1 MRILHS
7 SDWHLGQHFMG
18 KSREAEHRAFLC
30 WLIEQVQVYQV
41 DALIVAG
48 DLFDTGTPPS
58 YARRLYNQFIA
69 DLRITGCQL
78 VILGGN
84 HDSVSTLHESRELL
98 ACLDTR
104 VVGGVAASPEEQ
116 VIVLHGRDGIPGAV
130 LCAIPYLRPR
140 DLIESHAG
148 ESMAQKREAL
158 IQAIGHHYTVIYNA
172 ACAVRCRLQDGVA
185 TTEAGA
191 PAVAD
196 AAVGPLPIIATG
208 HLTCVGG
215 QLSESVRELYIGTLE
230 AYPAAAFPAADYIA
244 LGHLH
249 RAQSVAGQRHIRYS
263 GSPIALSFDE
273 SKGNKQV
280 LLVDF
285 ADGQLTDVTPLPVP
299 VWQPMLGF
307 SGTLEEIDRQL
318 QQHFACPEAGNP
330 DASGPPTWL
339 EIEVRGDDYLSDLQS
354 RVQQLVEGLPVEVL
368 RIRRQRRPGAT
379 ALERENRET
388 LQELSVG
395 DVFERRLAL
404 EEAMD
409 EAARARLT
417 AAFNVLLGQMQ
428 DAEVK
433 A

>member
-1 MRILHS
+1 
-7 SDWHLGQHFMG
+7 MG
-18 KSREAEHRAFLC
+18 KSREAEHRAFLN
-30 WLIEQVQVYQV
+30 WIIEQAQQHRV

-69 DLRITGCQL
+69 DLRSTGCQL

-104 VVGGVAASPEEQ
+104 VVGGVAATPEEQ
-116 VIVLHGRDGIPGAV
+116 VIVLHRRDGLPGAV

-148 ESMAQKREAL
+148 ESPGHKREAL
-158 IQAIGHHYTVIYNA
+158 MQAIGDHYTVIYDT
-172 ACAVRCRLQDGVA
+172 ACDVRRRLQGGVDSA
-185 TTEAGA
+185 QAGCA
-191 PAVAD
+191 PAVSAQ
-196 AAVGPLPIIATG
+196 APVGPLPIIATG

-230 AYPAAAFPAADYIA
+230 AYPASAFPPADYIA

-249 RAQSVAGQRHIRYS
+249 RAQAVGGQSHIRYS

-273 SKGNKQV
+273 SQGSKQV

-285 ADGQLTDVTPLPVP
+285 AAGQLADVRPLPVP
-299 VWQPMLGF
+299 VWQPMQGF
-307 SGTLEEIDRQL
+307 GGTLEELERQL
-318 QQHFACPEAGNP
+318 QQHFDPAAAGSP
-330 DASGPPTWL
+330 DAGGPRTWL
-339 EIEVRGDDYLSDLQS
+339 EIEVRGDDYLSDLQP

-368 RIRRQRRPGAT
+368 RIRRQRSPGAA
-379 ALERENRET
+379 ALEREHRET
-388 LQELSVG
+388 LQELSVRE
-395 DVFERRLAL
+395 VFGRRLAQ

-409 EAARARLT
+409 EATQARLV
-417 AAFNVLLGQMQ
+417 AAFEALLEQVQ
-428 DAEVK
+428 DTEKK

>member
-18 KSREAEHRAFLC
+18 KSRETEHRAFLA
-30 WLIEQVQVYQV
+30 WLIEQVQAHQV

-69 DLRITGCQL
+69 DLRLTGCQL

-98 ACLDTR
+98 ACLGTR
-104 VVGGVAASPEEQ
+104 VVGGVTTDPRDQ
-116 VIVLHGRDGIPGAV
+116 VIVLQQRDGTPGAV

-148 ESMAQKREAL
+148 ESTLQKRQAL
-158 IQAIGHHYTVIYNA
+158 SEAIGHHYTVIYDMARQVRDDLQSAQQASGALLGADSA
-172 ACAVRCRLQDGVA
+172 ASV
-185 TTEAGA
+185 
-191 PAVAD
+191 
-196 AAVGPLPIIATG
+196 PLPIIATG

-230 AYPAAAFPAADYIA
+230 AYPAGAFPPADYIA

-249 RAQSVAGQRHIRYS
+249 RAQAVGGESHIRYS

-273 SKGNKQV
+273 SRGSKQV

-285 ADGQLTDVTPLPVP
+285 AAGKLDEITPLAVP
-299 VWQPMLGF
+299 VWQPMQSL
-307 SGTLEEIDRQL
+307 SGNLIELEAQL
-318 QQHFACPEAGNP
+318 QAHFGDGGDEA
-330 DASGPPTWL
+330 AAGPLTWL
-339 EIEVRGDDYLSDLQS
+339 EIEVRGDDYLSDLQP
-354 RVQQLVEGLPVEVL
+354 RVQQLVEGMPVEVL
-368 RIRRQRRPGAT
+368 RIRRQRSASNI
-379 ALERENRET
+379 ALERDSRET
-388 LQELSVG
+388 LQELSVH

-404 EEAMD
+404 EENMD
-409 EAARARLT
+409 ETTRERLVG
-417 AAFNVLLGQMQ
+417 AFDSLLQQIQ
-428 DAEVK
+428 DGDQNTCES
-433 A
+433 

>member
-18 KSREAEHRAFLC
+18 KSREAEHRAFLA
-30 WLIEQVQVYQV
+30 WLIEQVQAHQV

-69 DLRITGCQL
+69 DLRLTGCQL

-98 ACLDTR
+98 ACLGTT
-104 VVGGVAASPEEQ
+104 VVGGVTEDPVDQ
-116 VIVLHGRDGIPGAV
+116 VIVLQRRDGTAGAV

-140 DLIESHAG
+140 DLLESHAG
-148 ESMAQKREAL
+148 ESTQHKRQALSDAIGRHYALIYEAACGVREAL
-158 IQAIGHHYTVIYNA
+158 QAQEAQPAGEP
-172 ACAVRCRLQDGVA
+172 CA
-185 TTEAGA
+185 
-191 PAVAD
+191 
-196 AAVGPLPIIATG
+196 LPIIATG

-230 AYPAAAFPAADYIA
+230 AYPAAAFPPADYIA

-249 RAQSVAGQRHIRYS
+249 RGQTVGGASHIRYS

-273 SKGNKQV
+273 SRGSKQV

-285 ADGQLTDVTPLPVP
+285 DDGTLAEVTPLSVP
-299 VWQPMLGF
+299 GWQPMESL
-307 SGTLEEIDRQL
+307 SGTLKELEAQL
-318 QQHFACPEAGNP
+318 QQAFGQTGGDNQPAG
-330 DASGPPTWL
+330 GPAVWL
-339 EIEVRGDDYLSDLQS
+339 EIEVRGDDYLSDLQP

-368 RIRRQRRPGAT
+368 RIRRQRSASSA
-379 ALERENRET
+379 ALARDSRET
-388 LQELSVG
+388 LHELSVHE
-395 DVFERRLAL
+395 VFERRLAL
-404 EEAMD
+404 EEALD
-409 EAARARLT
+409 DGARARLGE
-417 AAFNVLLGQMQ
+417 AFDALLAQLQEGES
-428 DAEVK
+428 AV
-433 A
+433 